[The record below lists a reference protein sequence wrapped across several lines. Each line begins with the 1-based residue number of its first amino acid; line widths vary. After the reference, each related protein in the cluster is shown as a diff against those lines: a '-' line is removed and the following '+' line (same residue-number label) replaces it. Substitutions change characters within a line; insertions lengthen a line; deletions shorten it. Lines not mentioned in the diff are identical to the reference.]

1 MEEDKGMGKKS
12 KVLEMI
18 NKIMPLKR
26 GDKVIVRGTLFPN
39 GTKGVVLQ
47 RLSNLNAYIV
57 ELENGDKFIFLAH
70 ELEREVE

>member
-1 MEEDKGMGKKS
+1 MEEDKSMGKKS

-18 NKIMPLKR
+18 NKIMPLKK
-26 GDKVIVRGTLFPN
+26 GDRVIVGEPFFPSK
-39 GTKGVVLQ
+39 TKGVVLQ
-47 RLSNLNAYIV
+47 RLNNFNAYIV

>member
-1 MEEDKGMGKKS
+1 LEEDKSMGKKS

-26 GDKVIVRGTLFPN
+26 GDKVIVRGTFFPHN
-39 GTKGVVLQ
+39 TKGVVLQ
-47 RLSNLNAYIV
+47 RLGNLNAYIV
-57 ELENGDKFIFLAH
+57 ELENGDKYILLPY